1 MRVKEIM
8 EPVTSNWLRPEQ
20 TLYDAICTMRK
31 TKWEATSV
39 NGMVVLEH
47 GIQLVGIVTIKDIV
61 RAVIPS
67 YLDENLGGFTW
78 AGMLEERAEKA
89 GEMLVRDIMTSEL
102 ITASPEDMVIHCADL
117 MIDNQIQRLP
127 VVDPSGKGKVL
138 GIIRLRDVYLA
149 ITNIMCKVS
158 E

>member
-1 MRVKEIM
+1 MRVSEIM

-31 TKWEATSV
+31 TRWEESSV

-47 GIQLVGIVTIKDIV
+47 GIQLAGIVTIKDIV
-61 RAVIPS
+61 KAIIPS
-67 YLDENLGGFTW
+67 YLDDNIGGFTW
-78 AGMLEERAEKA
+78 EGMFEERAHKA
-89 GEMLVRDIMTSEL
+89 GNMLVRDIMTPEL
-102 ITASPEDMVIHCADL
+102 ITAKPDDMVIHCADQML
-117 MIDNQIQRLP
+117 ENRVQRLP
-127 VVDPSGKGKVL
+127 VVDDSGKVL

-149 ITNIMCKVS
+149 MTTIMCKAS